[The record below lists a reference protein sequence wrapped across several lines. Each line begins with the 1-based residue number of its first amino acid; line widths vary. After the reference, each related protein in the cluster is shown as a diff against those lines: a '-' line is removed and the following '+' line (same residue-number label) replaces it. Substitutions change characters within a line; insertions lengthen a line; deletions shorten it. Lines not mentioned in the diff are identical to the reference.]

1 MNWTCGFSFH
11 SLILNQKQDQL
22 KEIDVVFML
31 LGSLLVL
38 SNILNFQ
45 LGFRNIYL
53 YRISNEFDMRFV

>member
-1 MNWTCGFSFH
+1 MNWIYCFSFH

-22 KEIDVVFML
+22 KEIAVVFML

-45 LGFRNIYL
+45 QGFRNIYL
-53 YRISNEFDMRFV
+53 YIN